1 MWDGTQLGRVRE
13 ECTQRRK
20 DLETDLKAEELW
32 FDSLDAQVNFNGH
45 ACEDIPRLLSA
56 LRETREKLQKI
67 EDNPRVGSC
76 IDCGGSIWY
85 RESVITDDSGSYHPI
100 CRVAK
105 QLAAAESELRQLR
118 ERCDYLL
125 SVNLN
130 PPFVLISPS
139 QPTEKEG

>member
-1 MWDGTQLGRVRE
+1 MGP
-13 ECTQRRK
+13 
-20 DLETDLKAEELW
+20 
-32 FDSLDAQVNFNGH
+32 S
-45 ACEDIPRLLSA
+45 LLSA